1 MKKIAASILGVDNKI
16 ELVNML
22 IKKGVDTIHY
32 DLMDGNFVDNISL
45 SIDEIINIVSNT
57 EKHYVDIHLMV
68 NNPEN
73 YIEKLVDISDHIS
86 IHFESKYETPI
97 IEVLDRY
104 KDFNKI
110 GLAINP
116 ETTTHDVKKYID
128 KIHHIMFMSV
138 IPGRGGQT
146 FIENT
151 IEKISEVKQINNEL
165 ILEIDGGI
173 NDIWGPAVFEKGI
186 NIAVSGS
193 YLINNINNNSIK
205 KLLK

>member
-86 IHFESKYETPI
+86 IHFESKYETSI

-151 IEKISEVKQINNEL
+151 IEKISEVKQMNNEL

-173 NDIWGPAVFEKGI
+173 NDI
-186 NIAVSGS
+186 
-193 YLINNINNNSIK
+193 
-205 KLLK
+205 